1 MISGLNYFINL
12 TNLFLLFSY
21 FIFINLDLVKKEYEV
36 LIIFIISINLILKL
50 YNWYNFN
57 ISKKQNLY
65 FIINSIFYSDRF
77 IKLNILVFSIM
88 TPIYMIFQRE
98 SLMIDLF
105 IEKLSFFLIFLFA
118 LFGFYLEFFILESKS
133 EK

>member
-21 FIFINLDLVKKEYEV
+21 FIFINLDLVKKEYEI
-36 LIIFIISINLILKL
+36 LIIFIIAINLIIKL

-57 ISKKQNLY
+57 ISKKQNLD
-65 FIINSIFYSDRF
+65 FIINSIFYNDRF
-77 IKLNILVFSIM
+77 IKLNILVFSILI
-88 TPIYMIFQRE
+88 PIYMILQRE
-98 SLMIDLF
+98 SLIINLF
-105 IEKLSFFLIFLFA
+105 IEKLSFLLVFLFA